1 MKAANEMLNRRWCH
15 STAYNTRQAAEKQK
29 KHLEERSVRLK
40 KPIIVKEVVEC
51 QTCQAF
57 HLIKK

>member
-1 MKAANEMLNRRWCH
+1 MSGNREGLNRRWCH
-15 STAYNTRQAAEKQK
+15 CTAYNTRQAAEKQK
-29 KHLEERSVRLK
+29 KHLEERSVRK
-40 KPIIVKEVVEC
+40 GKPIMEKEVVEC